1 MISTKNNVRH
11 MKCLEEF
18 TLLDD
23 IFFFRCADGHP
34 EFVAEILKLVLRESH
49 IEVSNMEL
57 QKYIQPFER
66 HGYILDCFIK
76 TDDQRI
82 MNVEIQQDSRG
93 AVPKRARAYASALD
107 VEQLE
112 KGTDYQELVE
122 TILIFF
128 TKHDKLKQG
137 LPIYHVKRTIEE
149 TNTYFNDGLK
159 IIYVNCSF
167 KGRSPFDKLIH
178 DMTCRDP
185 KQMHYAFMK
194 ERAGYFKNNEGGK
207 KQMCEALRKLER
219 DNYLLGEMCGMEKGF
234 EKGREEGREE
244 GREKGREETKI
255 SIAKS
260 LILTDV
266 LSLEDIAKATGLSI
280 EEVQKL
286 KQTIL
291 K

>member
-1 MISTKNNVRH
+1 M
-11 MKCLEEF
+11 
-18 TLLDD
+18 
-23 IFFFRCADGHP
+23 
-34 EFVAEILKLVLRESH
+34 AEILKIVMEEHH
-49 IEVSNMEL
+49 IEV
-57 QKYIQPFER
+57 R

-76 TDDQRI
+76 TDDQRV

-112 KGTDYQELVE
+112 KGTDYQDLVE

-167 KGRSPFDKLIH
+167 KGRSPFYKLIH

-194 ERAGYFKNNEGGK
+194 ERAGYFKNN
-207 KQMCEALRKLER
+207 
-219 DNYLLGEMCGMEKGF
+219 
-234 EKGREEGREE
+234 
-244 GREKGREETKI
+244 
-255 SIAKS
+255 
-260 LILTDV
+260 
-266 LSLEDIAKATGLSI
+266 
-280 EEVQKL
+280 
-286 KQTIL
+286 
-291 K
+291 